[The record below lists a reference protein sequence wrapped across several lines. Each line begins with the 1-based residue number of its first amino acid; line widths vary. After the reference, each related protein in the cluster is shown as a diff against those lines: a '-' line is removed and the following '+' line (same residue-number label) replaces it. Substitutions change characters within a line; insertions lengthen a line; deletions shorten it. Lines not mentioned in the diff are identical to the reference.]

1 MREHIDIPQGLIQEA
16 VKMVRDL
23 YKGTRR
29 NEVCCVRVYD
39 RCMTITIGP
48 AKTNKIEEQ
57 YLVHILTEAIADQR
71 VDYDDVYKVI
81 LEDIERFCQ
90 GILQRVFELMLI
102 EIPREFIDGTDLDEY
117 RVVVKEIVKVIE
129 RGSMTLDDLVYEIFD
144 YAEERKGQTK
154 SNNVVNEL
162 REMQNT
168 LREILVYDAD
178 CVEIDRR
185 GIVKAIERIYK
196 KRMSKMSGWAE

>member
-1 MREHIDIPQGLIQEA
+1 MIERVDIPQGLIQEA

-29 NEVCCVRVYD
+29 DEVCCIRVYD
-39 RCMTITIGP
+39 KCMTITVGP
-48 AKTNKIEEQ
+48 AKTNKIEEHC
-57 YLVHILTEAIADQR
+57 LVYVLTEVIAGKR
-71 VDYDDVYKVI
+71 VGYDDVYKVRRK
-81 LEDIERFCQ
+81 DIERFCQ
-90 GILQRVFELMLI
+90 SVLQSVFEQILI
-102 EIPREFIDGTDLDEY
+102 EVPKEFIDGTDLDEY
-117 RVVVKEIVKVIE
+117 RGIVKEIVKVIE
-129 RGSMTLDDLVYEIFD
+129 RGSVTLDDLVYEIYD

-154 SNNVVNEL
+154 SKNVVNEL

-196 KRMSKMSGWAE
+196 KKMS